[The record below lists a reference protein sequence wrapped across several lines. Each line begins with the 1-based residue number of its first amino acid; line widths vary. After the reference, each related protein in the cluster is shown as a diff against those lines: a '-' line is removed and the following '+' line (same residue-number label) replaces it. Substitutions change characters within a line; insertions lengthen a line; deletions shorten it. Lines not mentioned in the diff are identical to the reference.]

1 MRFLAAFIQALP
13 ILVSAVLLNRVSPA
27 PAAQPVE
34 ACVVREVSREP
45 LVVEGGRRLYVQPL
59 VLETNS
65 RGDALLAGEL
75 NYLFE
80 PARSGWKRVAPDS
93 VFGALIPRSGRA
105 RIVPSPIPSRLLSGI
120 RAIAR
125 DDDTWAVVF
134 GETHPYA
141 GAFRPDTITRLWFGI
156 FDGTRWTSLE
166 RLPLPP
172 SGTIRSQI
180 ITRLVPYGDMLG
192 FAMRIRSAD
201 QQNHVIVFER
211 GRDGWSYE
219 IVLTQ
224 FGSYLA
230 LAHSDTLGLVLAAV
244 QPDLTL
250 RRDGNSLLLWNR
262 GTTWKRLRTV
272 APSADGAVH
281 RPSFTISPRGGVLSW
296 VVAVPGTAGMTYEA
310 RAMTG
315 RPEARNEPVVRLDSS
330 VSRFREL
337 YAAELRE
344 GRRVWVLDHVAPE
357 GDQREIRF
365 VREEDGSASVFGRL
379 PNPFVTAFI
388 GAAPSD
394 STLLLVGGDVD
405 AGRQTVASLLLRV
418 HIQCSPTASR

>member
-1 MRFLAAFIQALP
+1 VRFPAALIQALP
-13 ILVSAVLLNRVSPA
+13 ILTAAALLNRVSPA

-45 LVVEGGRRLYVQPL
+45 LVVEGGRRLYVHPL

-65 RGDALLAGEL
+65 RGDALIAGEL

-80 PARSGWKRVAPDS
+80 PASSGWKRAAPDS
-93 VFGALIPRSGRA
+93 VFGAVIPRSGRA

-172 SGTIRSQI
+172 AGTIRSQI
-180 ITRLVPYGDMLG
+180 MTRIVRYGDTLG

-201 QQNHVIVFER
+201 QQRHVIVFEH
-211 GRDGWSYE
+211 GRAGWSYE
-219 IVLTQ
+219 IVQTQ
-224 FGSYLA
+224 VGSYLA

-250 RRDGNSLLLWNR
+250 RRDRNSLLLWNR
-262 GTTWKRLRTV
+262 GTTWKRLRTA
-272 APSADGAVH
+272 APSSSGDVH
-281 RPSFTISPRGGVLSW
+281 HPSMTISPGGAVMSW
-296 VVAVPGTAGMTYEA
+296 LVAVPGAGGVTFEA
-310 RAMTG
+310 RAMVG
-315 RPEARNEPVVRLDSS
+315 RPQERSEPVLRLDSS
-330 VSRFREL
+330 VAQFREP
-337 YAAELRE
+337 YSAVLR
-344 GRRVWVLDHVAPE
+344 RDLRIWVLDHVEPE
-357 GDQREIRF
+357 TSGSEIRF
-365 VREEDGSASVFGRL
+365 IRDDGGSASVLGRL
-379 PNPFVTAFI
+379 PNPFVTPWV
-388 GAAPSD
+388 GATPSD
-394 STLLLVGGDVD
+394 STILLVGGRVN
-405 AGRQTVASLLLRV
+405 GQRETLVSLLVRAQL
-418 HIQCSPTASR
+418 QCSPEAAR